1 MANYKTSKKNKKK
14 QGPLAVAADASPW
27 QLYGRS
33 TDCDKKRYYNISNK
47 VDKYPKK
54 TTFYM

>member
-1 MANYKTSKKNKKK
+1 MGLMQMSHVMF

-33 TDCDKKRYYNISNK
+33 
-47 VDKYPKK
+47 DKYPKHMLINQQYHGGK
-54 TTFYM
+54 SRFE